1 MSLSKRDFQGIAQA
15 LARANIQLADEGLC
29 QAEGYVQDVMGNLAL
44 DIADLCAKHNER
56 FNRARFL
63 DACQP
68 GNVSSPSRKKVA

>member
-15 LARANIQLADEGLC
+15 LARANMQLADEGLC

-44 DIADLCAKHNER
+44 DIASVCAKHNER
-56 FNRARFL
+56 FDRARFL